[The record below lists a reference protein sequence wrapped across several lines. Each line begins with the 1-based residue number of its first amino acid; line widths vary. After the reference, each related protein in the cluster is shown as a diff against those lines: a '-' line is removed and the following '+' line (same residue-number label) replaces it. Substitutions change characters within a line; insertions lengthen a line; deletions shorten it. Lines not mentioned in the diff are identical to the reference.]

1 MVDKTPRTSKDEFAA
16 RFQQMLVDCGMTR
29 VQLAEQPGISQQSI
43 TNWHKRGR
51 VGQQSAPLLREI
63 TGVSIEWLNEGI
75 GAPLKSTGIN
85 ESSPDYTSRRQTP
98 TTRSANFFRS
108 ETPPGYVRFEHS
120 RLVGP
125 QGDQRMDID
134 FPEIVHL
141 MEVRDQEA
149 MALVGKRQNGAIK
162 MAGIGSDAMMPTLN
176 PRDVV
181 FVDTEVTRFDGDG
194 IYFFVYD
201 GSLFCKRLQKIQ
213 RGNLAVISDNKSYD
227 PWTIERD
234 DPTPWRVLAR
244 VLSAL
249 PLQVKSLA

>member
-1 MVDKTPRTSKDEFAA
+1 MVDKVARTSKDEFAI
-16 RFQQMLVDCGMTR
+16 RFQQMLLDCGMTR
-29 VQLAEQPGISQQSI
+29 AQLAEQPGISQQSI

-51 VGQQSAPLLREI
+51 VGQQSAPRLRAI

-75 GAPLKSTGIN
+75 GELPESSVVN
-85 ESSPDYTSRRQTP
+85 ESSPAYRLRRQSP
-98 TTRSANFFRS
+98 TAGARNFFRN

-120 RLVGP
+120 RLIGP
-125 QGDQRMDID
+125 QGDQKMDLE

-149 MALVGKRQNGAIK
+149 MAMVGKRQTGAIK

-181 FVDTEVTRFDGDG
+181 FVDTEVTQFDGDG

-201 GSLFCKRLQKIQ
+201 GSLFCKRLQKVQ
-213 RGNLAVISDNKSYD
+213 RGTLAVISDNKSYD
-227 PWTIERD
+227 PWSIERD